1 MPLRPELLA
10 RLAGAGVMSA
20 QETEHHVRVEHESI
34 ERRRFAAKRSADYAA
49 AQLSRLTASW
59 SSFSL
64 SANEEIFRSL
74 RTLRARSRELARND
88 AHAKRFLQMVET
100 NVVGPNGIGLQNR
113 AKEWRKD
120 KGGKLVLVQ
129 DRVANALIEEQW
141 VRWGKPG
148 ACEITGRLSFAAFQR
163 LFIRTVARDGEA
175 LVRRL
180 SGPRYAPHGYALQF
194 LDVDRLDDQYH
205 EDLPNGNKVR
215 MGVEINSVG
224 RPIAYHVLDRHP
236 GHFRGVLTG
245 VAQRERIPAEQMI
258 HAFIA
263 DRPEQIRGIPW
274 MHAAMLRLKMLGAG
288 EEAAVIAFRI
298 GASKM
303 GFYES
308 PDGNPAPLGTDEDK
322 ATGEIYDE
330 AEPGHFGMLPPG
342 YKFSNFD
349 PRYPDTAYDPFV
361 KACLRGVSSGLGV
374 SYNSLASDLEGVNY
388 SSIRQGVLDERD
400 SWMTIQAWMTESCLD
415 PVYADW
421 IERMLLSGATT
432 LPASKID
439 KFAAA
444 SWQPRRWQWVDP
456 LKDVQANIAAIDKGL
471 KSRRQV
477 IAETGN
483 DIEDVFAD
491 LAAEQ
496 ELADELG
503 IKLAAPPPA
512 PAADDNNND
521 DDQQSAANGKKPKAG
536 DTEED
541 S

>member
-1 MPLRPELLA
+1 M
-10 RLAGAGVMSA
+10 RLMDRIA
-20 QETEHHVRVEHESI
+20 
-34 ERRRFAAKRSADYAA
+34 RRFGYVQKRNVDYAA

-59 SSFSL
+59 SSWSL

-74 RTLRARSRELARND
+74 RTLRARSRELSRND
-88 AHAKRFLQMVET
+88 AHAKRFLQMVES

-113 AKEWRKD
+113 SVDYRKD
-120 KGGKLVLVQ
+120 PKTGKTGPVQ
-129 DRVANALIEEQW
+129 DSVANNIIEREW
-141 VRWGKPG
+141 ARWAKKGY
-148 ACEITGRLSFAAFQR
+148 CEITGKLSLAAFQR
-163 LFIRTVARDGEA
+163 LYIRTVARDGEA

-180 SGPRYAPHGYALQF
+180 TGARFAPHGYALQF
-194 LDVDRLDDQYH
+194 IDVDRLDEQYND
-205 EDLPNGNKVR
+205 DLPDGRRIR
-215 MGVEINSVG
+215 MGVEIDRTG
-224 RPIAYHVLDRHP
+224 RPLAYHVLNRHP
-236 GHFRGVLTG
+236 GDFRNTLSG
-245 VAQRERIPAEQMI
+245 VADRERIPAAEML
-258 HAFIA
+258 HDFIA
-263 DRPEQIRGIPW
+263 DRPEQIRGVPW

-308 PDGNPAPLGTDEDK
+308 PDGDPTPLGVDKDK

-349 PRYPDTAYDPFV
+349 PRYPDQAYDPFV
-361 KACLRGVSSGLGV
+361 KACLRGVASGLGV

-400 SWMTIQAWMTESCLD
+400 AWMTIQSWMIDGFMDT
-415 PVYADW
+415 VYGDW

-439 KFAAA
+439 KFNAA

-456 LKDVQANIAAIDKGL
+456 MKDVEANIAAINNGL

-483 DIEDVFAD
+483 DIEDVFTD
-491 LAAEQ
+491 LAAE
-496 ELADELG
+496 ETLADQMGLTFG
-503 IKLAAPPPA
+503 APA
-512 PAADDNNND
+512 PTAPA
-521 DDQQSAANGKKPKAG
+521 SANTTPEPGKQ
-536 DTEED
+536 E
-541 S
+541 